1 MYLKPV
7 VAIIWFAFS
16 NCLRLWSPKQ
26 TMKQVTETMKKLVPT
41 AARERMMIAVTVTVP
56 EMGVK
61 SKHVCE
67 FLAM

>member
-1 MYLKPV
+1 
-7 VAIIWFAFS
+7 
-16 NCLRLWSPKQ
+16 
-26 TMKQVTETMKKLVPT
+26 MKQVTETMKKLVPT